1 MRMLYIHTLDD
12 HPLVVGKHKPLAAEP
27 YHLGTP
33 KPPSG
38 LLLAME

>member
-1 MRMLYIHTLDD
+1 MRMLYIHTLDN
-12 HPLVVGKHKPLAAEP
+12 HPLVVGIHKPLA
-27 YHLGTP
+27 P